1 MVKHVQEEQYCLYC
15 DELRLC
21 DVRYSEEKDKED
33 MFNLWNPKDWY
44 VHLASTS
51 DIIYGHLAELEIRAT
66 LRT

>member
-33 MFNLWNPKDWY
+33 MFTCL
-44 VHLASTS
+44 TC
-51 DIIYGHLAELEIRAT
+51 GT
-66 LRT
+66 LKIGMFTWLPPVI